1 MRVAIDATSIPPK
14 PAGAGVYAI
23 ELVRA
28 MMRRGAHDGREAGG
42 EYSVFARGGWFD
54 DAASARSN
62 WRVEHVE
69 AGSREA
75 RLWWEQA
82 RLPGALSRLG
92 ADVLHSTH
100 HTLPLR
106 PTRTKRVV
114 TLHDVTF
121 FRMPERYPPARRLY
135 MQTMTRLSARVAD
148 AIIVPSCAVRDDV
161 VRTLGVDSAKVVIVY
176 EAAAERYRP
185 AAPGHCAEVCARYGV
200 ETGYVLS
207 VGSREPGKNRE
218 RLIRAM
224 RELRDEGIDRRLL
237 IAGQPAWKHEGEEAL
252 VDQLGMGDRVTFA
265 GYVPDDDLPALYSA
279 CDAFAFPSLYEGFGV
294 PVLEAM
300 ACGAPVVTSDVS
312 ATAEVAGNAAVL
324 VDPRSVASIRDGLRR
339 VLTDDDLR
347 AELLQAGMARAAQF
361 SWRRAADETHAV
373 YERVVRT

>member
-1 MRVAIDATSIPPK
+1 VRVAIDATSIPPQ

-28 MMRRGAHDGREAGG
+28 MMKQESSDART
-42 EYSVFARGGWFD
+42 VFARGTWFD
-54 DAASARSN
+54 ADASERAN
-62 WRVEHVE
+62 WRIEHVDVR
-69 AGSREA
+69 SREA

-82 RLPGALSRLG
+82 RLPGALSRAD

-106 PTRTKRVV
+106 PIRTKRVV
-114 TLHDVTF
+114 TVHDVTF
-121 FRMPERYPPARRLY
+121 FRLPERYPAARRLY

-148 AIIVPSCAVRDDV
+148 AIIVPSCAVRDDL
-161 VRTLGVDSAKVVIVY
+161 VRALSVDAAKVTVVY

-185 AAPGHCAEVCARYGV
+185 AAPGPCAEVCKRYGV
-200 ETGYVLS
+200 EAGYVLS
-207 VGSREPGKNRE
+207 VGSREPGKNRD

-252 VDQLGMGDRVTFA
+252 VDELAMGDRVIFA

-347 AELLQAGMARAAQF
+347 AGLLQAGMARAAQF
-361 SWRRAADETHAV
+361 SWRRAADETHSV
-373 YERVVRT
+373 YERVVRA